1 MKRYM
6 MVYLGGAQPTDPEEG
21 AKHFEKYREW
31 LGSLGDSL
39 ISPAN
44 PLKDTTTI
52 TPDGT
57 AAPGSVTEMSG
68 FTVLQA
74 NSLEA
79 VVEMGKTCP
88 FLEIGGT
95 LEISELMEM
104 NG

>member
-31 LGSLGDSL
+31 LASLGDSL

-52 TPDGT
+52 TPDGK

-95 LEISELMEM
+95 LEVSELMEM
-104 NG
+104 NS

>member
-1 MKRYM
+1 MNRYM
-6 MVYLGGAQPTDPEEG
+6 MVYLGGSQPTNPEEG
-21 AKHFEKYREW
+21 KMHFEKYREW
-31 LGSLGDSL
+31 LNSLGDSL

-57 AAPGSVTEMSG
+57 VAPGSVTEMSG

-79 VVEMGKTCP
+79 VVEMGRTCP

-95 LEISELMEM
+95 LEISELMQM
-104 NG
+104 ND